1 MMLGRPSPL
10 QSRFRL
16 TYPMILLLLRAPALR
31 PHDLM
36 RRSFAEF
43 PLRRDATAQAR
54 RVAALREALAALGDP
69 EGTPGGDAGDMGDLP
84 QYHRAVVALR
94 AAPPRAAGVPG
105 GVLTGS
111 GLRSGAWPSRGGSG
125 C

>member
-1 MMLGRPSPL
+1 MSGRAGRRGLDATGTVIILCKGPVPELSDLHRMMLGRPSPL

-43 PLRRDATAQAR
+43 PLRRDT
-54 RVAALREALAALGDP
+54 
-69 EGTPGGDAGDMGDLP
+69 T
-84 QYHRAVVALR
+84 
-94 AAPPRAAGVPG
+94 
-105 GVLTGS
+105 
-111 GLRSGAWPSRGGSG
+111 
-125 C
+125 